1 MSFKAISF
9 FVKKILVPIESSIE
23 KESENILKKI
33 PLNFCFVKCKNKTLF
48 VSTENPAIKNSIFL
62 KQDFILEELKNLF
75 GDKAP
80 SEIRFLNS

>member
-9 FVKKILVPIESSIE
+9 FVKNFLVPVESSIE

-33 PLNFCFVKCKNKTLF
+33 RLDFSAIKCRNKTLF
-48 VSTENPAIKNSIFL
+48 IAIENPTVKNSVFL
-62 KQDFILEELKNLF
+62 KQNLILRELKSRF